1 MSVVKDKAWDRWL
14 LGALFVAALLRV
26 VPMALWPQMDCVRDE
41 CIYRAMAMKIL
52 DGQGLTVSSKGWL
65 TAPGFPYLLVLMKAT
80 TGAFFSVKWVNIVI
94 SLFSA
99 GAIYEIARRVFDLR
113 AARWAAWMFALH
125 PTLAFF
131 TQTMWIETVYI
142 FFLLNAVLAALWAR
156 EQPWPRA
163 SLVGLMLGCCILFR
177 GVATYLPP
185 VFFVALIWP
194 TAGWTTTANFAVA
207 IRQRW
212 KHGAAMLVAV
222 VLFVAP
228 YSLYASPKHGGF
240 LVSDATVGHVMFLG
254 NNEFPPLTFDYGI
267 GMLTGPLY
275 AKYLRSGRLP
285 CPRNQPPVISS
296 KCDVGKAVDWIVEN
310 PDRFANRVPLR
321 LAQLLNP
328 NSFLTRHIRWG
339 YWPGLPWVLKELTA
353 VTIVFTTMFL
363 VLVGTLG
370 AWSRARG
377 AYGIIAVGTVL
388 YTCATIAIMYGM
400 TRFRLPL
407 EPLWI
412 VFAAG
417 VMADP
422 KGAVN
427 ALSESTPRSVGALLT
442 IPALV
447 ALMLWFLPTGFP
459 RFW

>member
-1 MSVVKDKAWDRWL
+1 
-14 LGALFVAALLRV
+14 
-26 VPMALWPQMDCVRDE
+26 
-41 CIYRAMAMKIL
+41 
-52 DGQGLTVSSKGWL
+52 
-65 TAPGFPYLLVLMKAT
+65 
-80 TGAFFSVKWVNIVI
+80 
-94 SLFSA
+94 
-99 GAIYEIARRVFDLR
+99 
-113 AARWAAWMFALH
+113 
-125 PTLAFF
+125 
-131 TQTMWIETVYI
+131 
-142 FFLLNAVLAALWAR
+142 
-156 EQPWPRA
+156 
-163 SLVGLMLGCCILFR
+163 
-177 GVATYLPP
+177 
-185 VFFVALIWP
+185 
-194 TAGWTTTANFAVA
+194 
-207 IRQRW
+207 
-212 KHGAAMLVAV
+212 
-222 VLFVAP
+222 
-228 YSLYASPKHGGF
+228 
-240 LVSDATVGHVMFLG
+240 
-254 NNEFPPLTFDYGI
+254 
-267 GMLTGPLY
+267 
-275 AKYLRSGRLP
+275 
-285 CPRNQPPVISS
+285 
-296 KCDVGKAVDWIVEN
+296 
-310 PDRFANRVPLR
+310 
-321 LAQLLNP
+321 
-328 NSFLTRHIRWG
+328 
-339 YWPGLPWVLKELTA
+339 LKELTA